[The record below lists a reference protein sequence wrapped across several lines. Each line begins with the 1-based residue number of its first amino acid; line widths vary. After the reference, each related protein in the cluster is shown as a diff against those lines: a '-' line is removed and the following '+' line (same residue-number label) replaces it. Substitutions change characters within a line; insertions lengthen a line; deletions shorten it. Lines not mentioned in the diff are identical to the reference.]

1 MDGKKYL
8 AGMVRDAKDPQR
20 MYNYWASAATE
31 AIALAPRAPFIGAKG
46 QFENL
51 EEKWKQ
57 ANNRNMAY
65 LEYNPIA
72 LGGQPI
78 GPPERS
84 TAEPPIQAMVLMLKQ
99 ADADLKNSIGI
110 FDASLG
116 QKGPEQSGLAIE
128 RRQQQ
133 GDLSTLNYADNLA
146 RAMRLSGES
155 SWAFVRWYMTRRGC
169 SAS

>member
-65 LEYNPIA
+65 LEYNAIA
-72 LGGQPI
+72 VNGQPV

-99 ADADLKNSIGI
+99 ADKDLKNSIGI

-116 QKGPEQSGLAIE
+116 EKGPEQSGLAIE

-133 GDLSTLNYADNLA
+133 GEISTFNYSDNLA
-146 RAMRLSGES
+146 RA
-155 SWAFVRWYMTRRGC
+155 AARRPDYNGHLPEDL
-169 SAS
+169 

>member
-1 MDGKKYL
+1 MFGTDLLVDGKKYL

-65 LEYNPIA
+65 LEYNPIS

-99 ADADLKNSIGI
+99 ADNGSEEFHWHFRCFAWT
-110 FDASLG
+110 
-116 QKGPEQSGLAIE
+116 E
-128 RRQQQ
+128 RPGTIR
-133 GDLSTLNYADNLA
+133 TRYRATAAA
-146 RAMRLSGES
+146 RRNIDIQLFG
-155 SWAFVRWYMTRRGC
+155 
-169 SAS
+169 